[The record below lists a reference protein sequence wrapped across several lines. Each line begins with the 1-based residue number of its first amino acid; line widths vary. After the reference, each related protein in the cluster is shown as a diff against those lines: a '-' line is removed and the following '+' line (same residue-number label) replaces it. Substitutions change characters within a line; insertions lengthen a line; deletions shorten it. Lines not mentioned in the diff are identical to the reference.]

1 MGIGYPGFSVAT
13 PPEHA
18 GSLSEKIAKEHHQET
33 QQHDHVEAGPS
44 SPLSQRGCPDLEI
57 STPGPPRK
65 LRRSSCPPPCTSSP
79 DSNHSSETLLGTP
92 RESEAISPKFTEFR
106 CAIDKPGIPDNH
118 CWLVLAEYLREE
130 EQDAEKSSWETVV
143 EWMKSA
149 HQTEIAG
156 LQSQVFVAET
166 VLEAREVD
174 LANQRDDHEADLRVI
189 ETLTKERSDLRKRLS
204 ERSTE
209 LRNAKKEIKTL
220 QRSLEETLV
229 QRSAE
234 EVSAE
239 RVGIESAAR
248 VTELETRN
256 ERLEENFEY
265 ATQEIT
271 RLRSEAITTRKELKE
286 LRAQNHFAQ
295 LEVGHLHATNAGYR
309 SELEDSNPARTAHI
323 DGYLKCK
330 DEAFTELEM
339 RAASCAEELSEEKRN
354 RAVDNVYAEAKISG
368 LNQELAHRSNMI
380 ATLTEARE
388 ILQEQKEEIFQMFQ
402 KKIFSSDIEET
413 FRHDYHVIR
422 KDNTLLNKVI
432 NERQF
437 YLEDAEKPVADLKA
451 DKIILEHAARSD
463 QLKQRQMQQ
472 SINGLE
478 AKNGELQDRLKV
490 LAEMSQEAEED
501 FNAKIKQQAEE
512 IERLL
517 WNGAEDGW
525 RRRSQVQ
532 AQELVNCRGEITRLA
547 GLADQWRTRT
557 IEVQDDF
564 CPMFNMEEVRDWTAE
579 ESRWRLHHAER
590 RAAELERELVVSERK
605 FKEAVRE
612 GKKVEVREPEQE
624 G

>member
-1 MGIGYPGFSVAT
+1 M
-13 PPEHA
+13 
-18 GSLSEKIAKEHHQET
+18 
-33 QQHDHVEAGPS
+33 
-44 SPLSQRGCPDLEI
+44 
-57 STPGPPRK
+57 
-65 LRRSSCPPPCTSSP
+65 
-79 DSNHSSETLLGTP
+79 
-92 RESEAISPKFTEFR
+92 
-106 CAIDKPGIPDNH
+106 
-118 CWLVLAEYLREE
+118 LAEYLKEE
-130 EQDAEKSSWETVV
+130 EQEAANTNWEVVV
-143 EWMKSA
+143 EWMKFA
-149 HQTEIAG
+149 HEVEAAQ
-156 LQSQVFVAET
+156 LRSQIFVAET

-174 LANQRDDHEADLRVI
+174 LANQRDDHDADRSVM

-209 LRNAKKEIKTL
+209 LRNAKKEIKNL
-220 QRSLEETLV
+220 QKSLEETLV

-239 RVGIESAAR
+239 RSRTESAVR
-248 VTELETRN
+248 ITYLESQN
-256 ERLEENFEY
+256 ESLKENFDY
-265 ATQEIT
+265 ATQEIAI
-271 RLRSEAITTRKELKE
+271 LRSKAIATREELKE

-330 DEAFTELEM
+330 DDAFAELEM

-354 RAVDNVYAEAKISG
+354 RAVDNVYAEGKISG
-368 LNQELAHRSNMI
+368 LNKELAHRSTMI
-380 ATLTEARE
+380 VALTESRDS
-388 ILQEQKEEIFQMFQ
+388 LQEQKAEIFQMFQ

-413 FRHDYHVIR
+413 FRHDYHVIQ
-422 KDNTLLNKVI
+422 KDNSLLNKVI

-525 RRRSQVQ
+525 QRRSQAQ

-547 GLADQWRTRT
+547 GLADQWRTRVM
-557 IEVQDDF
+557 EVQDDF

-590 RAAELERELVVSERK
+590 RAAEMEKREKELERALVVSERR
-605 FKEAVRE
+605 FREAVRE